1 MAIELATKYLPYVD
15 EVFTQESKKSL
26 LTNNNFSF
34 DGADTVKIYKISTSQ
49 MNDYGRSGATGGN
62 WSRYGAVEDLDA
74 TTQTMHL
81 ENDRSFTFV
90 IDKLDSMDTGKT
102 LAGASALA
110 RQIREVVIP
119 EVDCLVYSRMAQYAG
134 TKPAALA
141 LTKDNIYDQILL
153 ASKTLDDAMV
163 PETDRVLLVNPDT
176 YRIMK
181 LNPEIIMNTEIGA
194 AERKKGVIGMLDGAT
209 VVKVPS
215 SRLPKNFGFMLA
227 HPCATVAPT
236 KLESYKTHTDPPGIS
251 GELVEGRIVYDAFVL
266 GNKDLGIYY
275 QAIPETT

>member
-49 MNDYGRSGATGGN
+49 MNDYGRKGATGGN
-62 WSRYGAVEDLDA
+62 WSRYGAVDDLDA

-102 LAGASALA
+102 LAAASALA

-134 TKPAALA
+134 TKPTALA

-153 ASKTLDDAMV
+153 ASKALDDAMV
-163 PETDRVLLVNPDT
+163 PETDRVLLVTPDT

-194 AERKKGVIGMLDGAT
+194 SERKKGVIGMLDGAT
-209 VVKVPS
+209 VVKVPA

-266 GNKDLGIYY
+266 SNKDLGIYY